1 MNAPSLSSL
10 SSIVLAL
17 GLAACGGDDGVSPTL
32 DAKPIDTPPV
42 TCSISTPNFGAKGAL
57 TGNAFIAIS
66 MSNPNLY
73 RIFMPSPL
81 ETAAPSDLFTFEI
94 YTGYAPFGT
103 QEAPTPAVA
112 GTYQISGNQLQYA
125 DCSVCLTMA
134 SNVSADGMSY
144 DDDFM
149 ATGGTV
155 TITQAG
161 TTVGSNLK
169 FSLSNITFEHVTF
182 DGPTSTPVGDGCNT
196 AITSAEFDG
205 QLMMPPQNKPQAQ
218 MPSPRAKDPAA
229 RLRGL

>member
-1 MNAPSLSSL
+1 MKAPSLSI

-17 GLAACGGDDGVSPTL
+17 GLAACGGDDDGVTPAIDASNIDSP
-32 DAKPIDTPPV
+32 DA

-57 TGNAFIAIS
+57 TGNAFFVAS
-66 MSNPNLY
+66 MDNPNLY

-81 ETAAPSDLFTFEI
+81 ETAAPSDVFTFEI

-103 QEAPTPAVA
+103 EANPTPAVP

-125 DCSVCLTMA
+125 DCSICLTMA
-134 SNVSADGMSY
+134 SNVAADGSSY

-155 TITQAG
+155 TITEAG
-161 TTVGSNLK
+161 TAVGGNLK
-169 FSLSNITFEHVTF
+169 ISLSNLTFEHVTF

-196 AITSAEFDG
+196 AITSATFEG
-205 QLMMPPQNKPQAQ
+205 QLMAPPQNKAQAAV
-218 MPSPRAKDPAA
+218 PSFRTKNPAA